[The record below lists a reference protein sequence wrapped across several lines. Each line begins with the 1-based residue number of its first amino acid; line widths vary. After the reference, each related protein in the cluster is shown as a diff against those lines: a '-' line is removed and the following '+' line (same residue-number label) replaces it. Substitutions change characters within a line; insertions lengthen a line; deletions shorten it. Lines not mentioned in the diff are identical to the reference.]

1 MRNRLM
7 RHLTD
12 HVTALTEASDHAEM
26 IDTNTRQRR
35 RVVTHHA
42 SLLDQLSEAVGPSA
56 TAAEGTRGGYTSA
69 HRTLEGKSAPSARL
83 DAIDRLLAIDAGT
96 AMWLV
101 RCRLPLGATTPDNLR
116 RLADHARWLDDD
128 DLGALVADARSWV
141 AWARTV
147 TGWDTP
153 PWRPDAPCPTCEQRG
168 GLRVRLSSRT
178 AVCVDCGGSWDT
190 DGIEALGTFVRLWS
204 ASHTVFN

>member
-1 MRNRLM
+1 MRERM
-7 RHLTD
+7 MHHLVE
-12 HVTALTEASDHAEM
+12 HVAALTEGNDHAET
-26 IDTNTRQRR
+26 IDTDTRQRR

-42 SLLDQLSEAVGPSA
+42 SLLDQLSDAVEPSA
-56 TAAEGTRGGYTSA
+56 TAAEGTRSGYT
-69 HRTLEGKSAPSARL
+69 SAPSARL
-83 DAIDRLLAIDAGT
+83 DAIDRLLAIDAGA

-116 RLADHARWLDDD
+116 RLTDHARWLTDD
-128 DLGALVADARSWV
+128 DLGALIADVRSWV

-153 PWRPDAPCPTCEQRG
+153 PWRPDAPCPACEHRG

-178 AVCVDCGGSWDT
+178 AVCVDCGASWDT
-190 DGIEALGTFVRLWS
+190 DGVEALGNFVRVWS
-204 ASHTVFN
+204 TSHTVFN